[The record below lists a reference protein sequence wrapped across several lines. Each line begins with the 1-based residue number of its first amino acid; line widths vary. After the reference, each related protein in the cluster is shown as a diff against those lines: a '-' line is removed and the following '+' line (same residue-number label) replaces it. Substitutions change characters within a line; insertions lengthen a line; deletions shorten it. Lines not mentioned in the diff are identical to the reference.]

1 MPDISGAPPRNAM
14 EARRQ
19 QSAQSAANMS
29 PEEKVIMEQ
38 CRTES
43 FYYRALPIGL
53 AFGSLTQAGIAS
65 GKIVAVGTFGMNFS
79 LKEVQVPCSNGTM

>member
-1 MPDISGAPPRNAM
+1 
-14 EARRQ
+14 
-19 QSAQSAANMS
+19 
-29 PEEKVIMEQ
+29 MEQ

-65 GKIVAVGTFGMNFS
+65 GKIVAVGTFGMKALF
-79 LKEVQVPCSNGTM
+79 KKYFY